1 MVSLKYFYFFVAQI
15 DKTSINVAFVC
26 HRHDSHA
33 LMNELGLNN
42 IRNITSTYMKPTKQV
57 DKVVLDQISFVR
69 NKLHLE
75 VIEIKKKLLICNG
88 IPNCI
93 RIPPKQDF

>member
-42 IRNITSTYMKPTKQV
+42 IRYITSTYMKATKQV

-75 VIEIKKKLLICNG
+75 VIEIKKKIINL
-88 IPNCI
+88 
-93 RIPPKQDF
+93 